1 MHAGTGCV
9 SPAPAAM
16 PFVKHTTFTAVV
28 VLLAGLA
35 TPIGPQPAA
44 GGRAAYDV
52 SYLWHRD
59 LDSVIAYHRQLSRV
73 LGPTVAAK
81 LKVVDRSNL
90 YGIVYHRRGDS
101 AGAARVARAH
111 TRVLRARGLAAAA
124 PVRSRDW
131 VFVDSDATPGASPV
145 AIRRSA
151 QPPTMP
157 DLEAAVER
165 SIKQLRREGKIAAD
179 ERTGW
184 AVHDFKTGKKLVTIN
199 EDVPFQAASL
209 AKPFFAAAFFVKV
222 ESGRL
227 IYGSKSR
234 RHMERMIQRSNN
246 HSTNWVLRRVGGPR
260 EAERL
265 LKRKYPTVFRDTTL
279 VEYIPAGGRTYR
291 NRASIGD
298 YSRFLHALW
307 RDDIA
312 GSREI
317 KRLMALPGPDRLFT
331 GARALPHGTKV
342 YNKTGSTARL
352 CGDMGI
358 LIVRGADGQHY
369 PYSLVGVIEKQRR
382 TRSYSSWIRSRGD
395 VIRSVSNI
403 VYRGISQHHG
413 LQSRL

>member
-1 MHAGTGCV
+1 
-9 SPAPAAM
+9 M
-16 PFVKHTTFTAVV
+16 PFVKHRTLTVV
-28 VLLAGLA
+28 VLLLAGLSA
-35 TPIGPQPAA
+35 PIGPQPAA
-44 GGRAAYDV
+44 AGRAAYDV

-59 LDSVIAYHRQLSRV
+59 LDSVISYHRQLSRV
-73 LGPTVAAK
+73 LGPTVSAK

-90 YGIVYHRRGDS
+90 YGIVYQRRGDS
-101 AGAARVARAH
+101 AGAARLARAH
-111 TRVLRARGLAAAA
+111 TRLLRARGLAAAA

-131 VFVDSDATPGASPV
+131 VFLETGATPGAAATTPV
-145 AIRRSA
+145 AIERSTR
-151 QPPTMP
+151 PPSIP
-157 DLEAAVER
+157 DLEAAVEQ
-165 SIKQLRREGKIAAD
+165 SIKRLRREGKIAAD

-184 AVHDFKTGKKLVTIN
+184 SVHDFRTGEKLVTIN

-209 AKPFFAAAFFVKV
+209 AKPFFAAAFFLKV
-222 ESGRL
+222 ESGQL
-227 IYGSKSR
+227 IYGRKSR
-234 RHMERMIQRSNN
+234 RHMERMIQHSNN
-246 HSTNWVLRRVGGPR
+246 YSTNWILRRVGGPR

-265 LKRKYPTVFRDTTL
+265 LKRQYPTVFRDTTL

-331 GARALPHGTKV
+331 GARALPRGTKV

-358 LIVRGADGQHY
+358 LIVKGADGQHY

-382 TRSYSSWIRSRGD
+382 ARSYSSWIRSRGD

-403 VYRGISQHHG
+403 VYQGITQHHA